1 MGSCYCKQGPV
12 IVFQSEFDVYVTAGK
27 KEEDLKKEKITKLD
41 IENLSPTINQS
52 RQLIKESSNKKVR
65 FSQDSIFEKDKV
77 NCSLNKDA
85 IRRRAK
91 QKIFQSVKAP
101 KELLKLNNSNN
112 KLKLELNVD
121 NNDSINKDADSILH
135 FNSIN
140 GSEVSQTN
148 QVDKEPKKKFIRRNV
163 RSVTG
168 IDKSMLN
175 KKLINLEM
183 SIPILTDALVIQ
195 QKGKLKENYEI
206 IKKIG
211 VGPLGAVYKAK
222 NIYLKNIVAIKMIKR
237 IKEKEDEKEELYIKN
252 QINILKKLSHP
263 NIVKMHEFY
272 CNEKY
277 YQLIMEYCKKGE
289 LFQYIKK
296 SFTEKQ
302 LAVIFYQIL
311 SGLCYL
317 HGKDIIHKNIKLK
330 NIMIKDKEE
339 DINTKEEYF
348 WIKIVDFHTAEI
360 FQRNIKLSR
369 TFKNSYYNSPEE
381 LKNNYT
387 KESDIWSV
395 GVILYMALTGKVPFD
410 GKTDEE
416 INDKILSKTYN
427 DLDPRLLAHSLEV
440 RDLLDKLLEKD
451 KNKRITAED
460 ALKHEWF
467 VKYQGRALFNNFR
480 PEEIQQYVNNL
491 CSYSCESKISQLV
504 LAFIVHNIPETLSI
518 FTILK
523 LFRYFNLSGNCKL
536 TKAELKKGL
545 YNYRNEEQVNKIVDQ
560 LFLILDGDNNG
571 FIEFE
576 EFLRACVDKNRI
588 LTKENIWYAFKFLDD
603 KNTNSI
609 DVQTLMRAF
618 DAKPNKM
625 LEAVFNKTLNNG
637 NLNNNGKITFHEFE
651 QLILNTMKE

>member
-1 MGSCYCKQGPV
+1 MGSCYCKQGQV

-27 KEEDLKKEKITKLD
+27 KEEDLKKEKITKFD
-41 IENLSPTINQS
+41 IENLSPTFNKS
-52 RQLIKESSNKKVR
+52 RQLNKESFNKKV
-65 FSQDSIFEKDKV
+65 DSILEKNKD
-77 NCSLNKDA
+77 NCMLNKDT
-85 IRRRAK
+85 IRKRAK
-91 QKIFQSVKAP
+91 QKIFKSVKAP
-101 KELLKLNNSNN
+101 KELLKLNNNN
-112 KLKLELNVD
+112 KLNLELTVD
-121 NNDSINKDADSILH
+121 NNDSINQYVDSILH

-140 GSEVSQTN
+140 ESELSQTN
-148 QVDKEPKKKFIRRNV
+148 QIDKKPKKKFIRKNA
-163 RSVTG
+163 RSITG

-211 VGPLGAVYKAK
+211 AGPLGSVYKAK

-277 YQLIMEYCKKGE
+277 YQIIMEYCKKGE
-289 LFQYIKK
+289 LFQYIKQ

-311 SGLCYL
+311 SGLSYL
-317 HGKDIIHKNIKLK
+317 HSKDIIHKNIKLK

-360 FQRNIKLSR
+360 FQKNIQLSQ
-369 TFKNSYYNSPEE
+369 TFKSSYYNSPEG

-395 GVILYMALTGKVPFD
+395 GVILYIVLTGKVPFD

-416 INDKILSKTYN
+416 IKDKILSKTYN

-451 KNKRITAED
+451 LNKRISAED

-480 PEEIQQYVNNL
+480 REEIQQYVNNL

-536 TKAELKKGL
+536 TKTELKKGL

-609 DVQTLMRAF
+609 DVHALMRAF

-651 QLILNTMKE
+651 QLILNTIKI